1 MDGKRREEKAQD
13 EHKPKEKKAYGYEK
27 SNQKWSYQDYVKFCD
42 EAERKQKKKAESKA
56 KDEKAKVS
64 EFSKQLLP
72 ISSTSA
78 QSQGPY
84 LSSTAP
90 KACTPTHYSN

>member
-13 EHKPKEKKAYGYEK
+13 ESKPKEKKAYGYEK
-27 SNQKWSYQDYVKFCD
+27 SSQKWSYKDYVKFRD

-64 EFSKQLLP
+64 SP
-72 ISSTSA
+72 STSYPFLRT
-78 QSQGPY
+78 SK
-84 LSSTAP
+84 LF
-90 KACTPTHYSN
+90 